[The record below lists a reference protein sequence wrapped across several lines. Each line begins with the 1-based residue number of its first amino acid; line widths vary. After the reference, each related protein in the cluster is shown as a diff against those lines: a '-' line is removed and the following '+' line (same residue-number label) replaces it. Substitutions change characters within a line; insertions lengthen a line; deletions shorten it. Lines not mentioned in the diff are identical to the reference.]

1 MSKTPTSKSSGTPRT
16 REQLMSPTAR
26 KIADEA
32 IKDGEARIKRIEAAE
47 LGIGPDTVA
56 PDPNKKA
63 PKTKG
68 KASPGKGAKGKAA
81 KEPKA
86 KAPTTAKP
94 STIPKEK
101 KVSLL
106 SAAAIVL
113 AATKEPMRAPQ
124 ILEAITKRDLW
135 SSPNGKTPEQTLYAA
150 LIREI
155 AAKGDK
161 ARFKKHDKGVFVAT
175 AHAKTK

>member
-47 LGIGPDTVA
+47 LGIDPDSVA
-56 PDPNKKA
+56 ADPNLKNAAK
-63 PKTKG
+63 KTKG
-68 KASPGKGAKGKAA
+68 KKGAKGKAA

-86 KAPTTAKP
+86 KAAKP
-94 STIPKEK
+94 PKEK

-113 AATKEPMRAPQ
+113 ATTKEPMRAPE
-124 ILEAITKRDLW
+124 ILEAITKRGLW

-161 ARFKKHDKGVFVAT
+161 ARFRKHDKGVFVAT
-175 AHAKTK
+175 AHAKPK

>member
-47 LGIGPDTVA
+47 LGIDPDTVA
-56 PDPNKKA
+56 PDPNKKNI
-63 PKTKG
+63 TKG
-68 KASPGKGAKGKAA
+68 AKGKKGKAA

-86 KAPTTAKP
+86 KAVRP
-94 STIPKEK
+94 PKEK

-124 ILEAITKRDLW
+124 ILEAITKRGLW
-135 SSPNGKTPEQTLYAA
+135 SSPSGKTPEQTLYAA

-161 ARFKKHDKGVFVAT
+161 ARFRKHDKGVFVAT

>member
-47 LGIGPDTVA
+47 LGIDPDTVA

-68 KASPGKGAKGKAA
+68 KASPGKGAKGKA
-81 KEPKA
+81 
-86 KAPTTAKP
+86 PTTAKP
-94 STIPKEK
+94 PTTPKEK

-113 AATKEPMRAPQ
+113 ASTKEPMRAPQ
-124 ILEAITKRDLW
+124 ILEAITKRGLW
-135 SSPNGKTPEQTLYAA
+135 SSPSGKTPEQTLYAA

-161 ARFKKHDKGVFVAT
+161 ARFRKHDKGVFVAT
-175 AHAKTK
+175 AHAKKGGQ

>member
-1 MSKTPTSKSSGTPRT
+1 MSKKSGTPRT
-16 REQLMSPTAR
+16 REQLMSPSAR

-32 IKDGEARIKRIEAAE
+32 IKDGEARIKRIEAME
-47 LGIGPDTVA
+47 LGIDPDSVA

-63 PKTKG
+63 PKPKG
-68 KASPGKGAKGKAA
+68 QGAKTKRGAGM
-81 KEPKA
+81 

-94 STIPKEK
+94 PTKPKER

-106 SAAAIVL
+106 SAAAMVL
-113 AATKEPMRAPQ
+113 ASTKEPMRAPQ
-124 ILEAITKRDLW
+124 ILEAITKRGLW
-135 SSPNGKTPEQTLYAA
+135 SSPNGKTPEQSLYAA
-150 LIREI
+150 IIREI

-175 AHAKTK
+175 AHAKKGGQ

>member
-47 LGIGPDTVA
+47 LGIDPDTVA
-56 PDPNKKA
+56 PDPNKKNLPRA
-63 PKTKG
+63 KG
-68 KASPGKGAKGKAA
+68 AKGKGAKGKAT

-94 STIPKEK
+94 PTTPKEK

-124 ILEAITKRDLW
+124 ILEAITKRGLW
-135 SSPNGKTPEQTLYAA
+135 SSPSGKTPEQTLYAA

-161 ARFKKHDKGVFVAT
+161 ARFRKHDKGVFVAT
-175 AHAKTK
+175 AHAKMK

>member
-47 LGIGPDTVA
+47 LGIDPDTVA

-68 KASPGKGAKGKAA
+68 TTSPGKGGKGKAA

-86 KAPTTAKP
+86 KAVTT
-94 STIPKEK
+94 PKEK

-124 ILEAITKRDLW
+124 ILEAITKRGLW
-135 SSPNGKTPEQTLYAA
+135 SSPSGKTPEQTLYAA

-175 AHAKTK
+175 AHASSTKGGK